1 MITLFAALSAG
12 AKTYLRCNFSIFFF
26 SDLTERLDGCLYKC
40 GCSVKLSILMSMIR
54 KNSCFQ
60 SLRECTQI
68 IYIFNTRHKSFIFL
82 LMYIKCT
89 LYLIIGPDSYSN
101 ERPRTVDLMRFA
113 KLWCEAK
120 DKYRVFAAEL
130 GLYEAETNRIEH
142 DYVDDLAMKVFSIA
156 HSWFMRA
163 QKTQITFNTLLK
175 AAQLDTG
182 HYRHILCQVSQMQNQ
197 MFCNS

>member
-1 MITLFAALSAG
+1 MKNEI
-12 AKTYLRCNFSIFFF
+12 R
-26 SDLTERLDGCLYKC
+26 
-40 GCSVKLSILMSMIR
+40 SVFRIVT
-54 KNSCFQ
+54 FQ
-60 SLRECTQI
+60 
-68 IYIFNTRHKSFIFL
+68 YFRHKSFIFL
-82 LMYIKCT
+82 ILYIKCI

-120 DKYRVFAAEL
+120 DAYRVFAAEL
-130 GLYEAETNRIEH
+130 GLHEAETNRIEH
-142 DYVDDLAMKVFSIA
+142 DCVDDLAMKVFSIA

-182 HYRHILCQVSQMQNQ
+182 HYRHILCQVSKKTRCFATVEYN
-197 MFCNS
+197 